1 MNRIKKKILLVDDDP
16 RNIFALKTVLRSKG
30 YDCLTAQSGAEAILM
45 VNNGNEIG
53 VVLMDMMM
61 PEMDGYETMARMRT
75 CEKSKKVPVIAVT
88 AQAMKGDREKCL
100 DAGAS
105 EYISKPVDID
115 LLLPALRKYIG

>member
-1 MNRIKKKILLVDDDP
+1 MNPIKNKILLVDDDP

-30 YDCLTAQSGAEAILM
+30 YDCLTAQSGAEAIAM
-45 VNNGNEIG
+45 VNADNGIG
-53 VVLMDMMM
+53 VVLIDMMM
-61 PEMDGYETMARMRT
+61 PEMDGYETMARIRSD
-75 CEKSKKVPVIAVT
+75 EKSNRIPVIAVT

-105 EYISKPVDID
+105 EYIPKPVDID